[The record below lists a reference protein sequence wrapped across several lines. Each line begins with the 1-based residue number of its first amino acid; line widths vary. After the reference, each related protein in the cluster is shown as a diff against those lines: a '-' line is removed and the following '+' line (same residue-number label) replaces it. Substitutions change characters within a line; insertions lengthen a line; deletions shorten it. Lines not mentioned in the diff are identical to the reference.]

1 MASSSSN
8 ENYPQGPYVVGEL
21 VLPPPRPFSPATVE
35 YRLNHLMLRIK
46 DPKESLRFYCD
57 CMGLH
62 VVFILNAGPWTVYV
76 RDAIVYFVSEA
87 RLTCYANA

>member
-8 ENYPQGPYVVGEL
+8 QHHSPGPYVVGEHI
-21 VLPPPRPFSPATVE
+21 LPPQRPSSPETAE
-35 YRLNHLMLRIK
+35 YSLNHLMLRIE

-62 VVFILNAGPWTVYV
+62 VVFIFNAGPWTIYV
-76 RDAIVYFVSEA
+76 R
-87 RLTCYANA
+87 NASV